1 MEKHKY
7 TEEELEFLR
16 QNVEGTTLQEQTDL
30 FNARFGTNL
39 DKNKIKSIKSLK
51 KIKPKNPAPRS
62 SNNYGLKK
70 GHTYSKKYKV
80 GDERFKA
87 RFDCD
92 VFEIKVAEP
101 DVWRPKHHILYEQYH
116 NVKLPDNAKVIFVDG
131 NRTNF
136 DKDNLRL
143 V

>member
-39 DKNKIKSIKSLK
+39 SKDKIKSIKALK
-51 KIKPKNPAPRS
+51 KIKPKTPPPPP
-62 SNNYGLKK
+62 NYHRIQK
-70 GHTYSKKYKV
+70 GQSVCQKHLV
-80 GDERFKA
+80 GHERFKA
-87 RFDCD
+87 SFSGDIY
-92 VFEIKVAEP
+92 EIKVAEP
-101 DVWRPKHHILYEQYH
+101 NVWRPKHHVLYEQYH

>member
-1 MEKHKY
+1 MERHKY

-39 DKNKIKSIKSLK
+39 SKEKIGAIKSLK
-51 KIKPKNPAPRS
+51 KIKPKNPPPPP
-62 SNNYGLKK
+62 NYNRIQK
-70 GHTYSKKYKV
+70 GQSIVPKHPV
-80 GDERFKA
+80 GYERFKA

-101 DVWRPKHHILYEQYH
+101 DVWRPKHHVLYEQYH